1 MNLIFSLIKSA
12 LLIVI
17 ILLPVLGQADSNKV
31 SHDLHW
37 VFTQA
42 WKRSGETKIIE
53 AKRSA
58 ISAKLLLIE
67 GFIPE
72 SYEIGFGYSD
82 DSFFDDLGKREY
94 EVSVEMPLWKLGQR
108 NVRAIQLYSE
118 KKLLW
123 SEMQVAR
130 LRFAESVR
138 QAYWSAVAAN
148 LNVTLS
154 KRRLKSSED
163 IAKDIEKR
171 VKVGDLAPVDNLLT
185 QESVLEAKNEYL
197 ESLQEQFEI
206 QQHYES
212 LVGVPP
218 PKKWITEQPMDKE
231 LEKHPMLQHLTGRV
245 RLAQAEVQRLRVV
258 QGENLSLEFSIS
270 SERENR
276 QEEDARSFGIAFKFP
291 FGESQQINTEITEAV
306 AELTEAERELM
317 LGERELKLDIMFA
330 ENSLQTALAAQGL
343 AERQLRISTT
353 RLKLVQA
360 AFDIGEVSLREL
372 LLSRVN
378 SDKAIQDVEL
388 RRIKTA
394 NSTSNLNQKRGLLPV
409 SIVKE

>member
-118 KKLLW
+118 KKVLW

-130 LRFAESVR
+130 
-138 QAYWSAVAAN
+138 
-148 LNVTLS
+148 
-154 KRRLKSSED
+154 
-163 IAKDIEKR
+163 
-171 VKVGDLAPVDNLLT
+171 
-185 QESVLEAKNEYL
+185 
-197 ESLQEQFEI
+197 
-206 QQHYES
+206 
-212 LVGVPP
+212 
-218 PKKWITEQPMDKE
+218 
-231 LEKHPMLQHLTGRV
+231 
-245 RLAQAEVQRLRVV
+245 
-258 QGENLSLEFSIS
+258 
-270 SERENR
+270 
-276 QEEDARSFGIAFKFP
+276 
-291 FGESQQINTEITEAV
+291 
-306 AELTEAERELM
+306 
-317 LGERELKLDIMFA
+317 
-330 ENSLQTALAAQGL
+330 
-343 AERQLRISTT
+343 
-353 RLKLVQA
+353 
-360 AFDIGEVSLREL
+360 
-372 LLSRVN
+372 
-378 SDKAIQDVEL
+378 
-388 RRIKTA
+388 
-394 NSTSNLNQKRGLLPV
+394 
-409 SIVKE
+409 